1 MTPALLALLALV
13 STSFA
18 LDVSGAKKPPKPP
31 EPTLATLADELR
43 DAQPKTRR
51 AAVKKL
57 AQLGTKPAWALVIG
71 ALEDRE
77 GEVASD
83 AQLELA
89 RLREPALLRELFGR
103 AGLGSSDE
111 VVRLRVAEAFGRIPL
126 EIDGNALL
134 KGVRSKPSELAR
146 TLVWSCERA
155 LAGGRLAGEREA
167 LAREL
172 EEITDARCG
181 GDVRGAALFALR
193 ALDAKRAGS
202 LAREL
207 VAAKEPALRCAA
219 LAACAD
225 FAEGDAV
232 GIAQRALGDAEAS
245 VRARAIEN
253 LCQRTSRDAF
263 VALVGHLEREPRSR
277 LKHRMR
283 AHLVAASRED
293 HGFDAAAWA
302 KWAHTVQGPNSTGG
316 ARGPVVRDTQ
326 AKLAGLGLVSDRI
339 VFLIDLSGS
348 VWKELADGRTRKS
361 KIDEKLRAALEALPK
376 ETLFNVI
383 PYTGE
388 PFAFEK
394 RLVPATPTN
403 VQRALA
409 WFEACTQSGRGDY
422 LRAVRLALQD
432 EDVDTVCAL
441 TDGVPTG
448 GVQWNMDLITDGL
461 LEANRY
467 RCVAFDSILVDARG
481 AKMRAWERLAA
492 GSAGAVVAVSLDPAE
507 EPDDSGHPKRKGR

>member
-1 MTPALLALLALV
+1 MTSALLALV
-13 STSFA
+13 ALVSSTFA
-18 LDVSGAKKPPKPP
+18 LDAADAQKPAKAP

-43 DAQPKTRR
+43 DAQPKVRR

-57 AQLGTKPAWALVIG
+57 AQLGTKPAWSLVLG
-71 ALEDRE
+71 ALEDCE
-77 GEVASD
+77 GEVASE
-83 AQLELA
+83 AQVELA

-103 AGLGSSDE
+103 AGLGANEAS
-111 VVRLRVAEAFGRIPL
+111 VRLRVAEALGRIPL
-126 EIDGNALL
+126 EIDGAALL
-134 KGVRSKPSELAR
+134 RGVRSKPSDLAR

-155 LAGGRLAGEREA
+155 LAGGRLAGERDP

-172 EEITDARCG
+172 EEIVGARG
-181 GDVRGAALFALR
+181 APEVRGAALFALQV
-193 ALDAKRAGS
+193 LDAKRAGS
-202 LAREL
+202 LARTL
-207 VAAKEPALRCAA
+207 VTAKEAPLRCAA
-219 LAACAD
+219 LAVCAD
-225 FAEGDAV
+225 FSEGEAV
-232 GIAQRALGDAEAS
+232 DVARRALEDPEAS
-245 VRARAIEN
+245 VRSRAIEN

-263 VALVGHLEREPRSR
+263 VALVGRIEREPRSR

-283 AHLVAASRED
+283 AHLVAASGED
-293 HGFDAAAWA
+293 HGFDAQAWDR
-302 KWAHTVQGPNSTGG
+302 WARTVQGPNSTGG
-316 ARGPVVRDTQ
+316 ARGPVVRDTR

-388 PFAFEK
+388 PQAFEK
-394 RLVPATPTN
+394 RLVPATPGN

-409 WFEACTQSGRGDY
+409 WFEARTQSGRGDY
-422 LRAVRLALQD
+422 LRAVQLAL
-432 EDVDTVCAL
+432 EDPEVDTVCAL

-448 GVQWNMDLITDGL
+448 GVQWSMDLIVDGL

-481 AKMRAWERLAA
+481 ARTRAWERLAS
-492 GSAGAVVAVSLDPAE
+492 GSAGAVVAVSLDAAR
-507 EPDDSGHPKRKGR
+507 EPEDGGHPARKGR